1 MGRKTTKILSGGWAG
16 WAQPGACHSGS
27 GGLQSQGGWS
37 PVRVV
42 FLWGLPP
49 ASDRWLLLAASGQ
62 SVAVPRALP
71 SSFPSA
77 PSFPGAVLLFRG
89 ENGDLEGGGGTR
101 PRSPSMEPGALSPAF
116 LCRSQSPS
124 PRVSLSLVLP
134 TVCAKAGVSRAPPVP
149 CPELAPLGRNCITQ
163 LFFLYA
169 GLVSDI

>member
-1 MGRKTTKILSGGWAG
+1 MGRKTTKILSGGWLG
-16 WAQPGACHSGS
+16 STRCLSLRLWGAAVA
-27 GGLQSQGGWS
+27 GGLESCPSRLPVGAAAGPGQVASPGGL
-37 PVRVV
+37 RT
-42 FLWGLPP
+42 
-49 ASDRWLLLAASGQ
+49 D

-89 ENGDLEGGGGTR
+89 ENGDLGGGGTR
-101 PRSPSMEPGALSPAF
+101 PRSPSMEPGAPSPAF